1 MKEFIKKSL
10 PTFLAVI
17 IAFFVLFFI
26 SRWLFQKQA
35 EMIDENLPNVE
46 FYQQQIEVYKDSIL
60 KLQAER
66 EKDSIRTVEV
76 IKYVKVKEKDFK
88 QNVSNL
94 NIEQPKKDTLIQI
107 FDEVTDTLI
116 NVIEFKDS
124 LLYEQEQILK
134 NLHIFSTT
142 MSGQIERDAKQIV
155 DLQQQLDKSKKKART
170 RGWVIGGI
178 TIVGAAVI
186 VTAILV
192 K

>member
-46 FYQQQIEVYKDSIL
+46 FYQQQIEVYKDSIIKL
-60 KLQAER
+60 KTER
-66 EKDSIRTVEV
+66 EKDSVRTVEV
-76 IKYVKVKEKDFK
+76 IKYVQVKEKDFK

-107 FDEVTDTLI
+107 FDDIKDTLI
-116 NVIEFKDS
+116 DVINEKDS
-124 LLYEQEQILK
+124 LLYKQEQTLE
-134 NLHIFSTT
+134 NLYLFSKI

-155 DLQQQLDKSKKKART
+155 DLQQQLNKSKKKAQT
-170 RGWVIGGI
+170 RGWIIGGI
-178 TIVGAAVI
+178 TVVGAVAI
-186 VTAILV
+186 VTAILI